1 MQTRILPTLIL
12 LLLGVAASAQE
23 RIQALGRTWEVPFAA
38 EWAGS
43 AEELKM
49 LVARPQES
57 PRYPVQYALLAGDE
71 FGSFRLECE
80 VKRESG
86 SLILVYAWQGP
97 KHFNYVHLSVDSPEK
112 QPVHNG
118 VFHVFGSDRSRISV
132 TKGAGSLPTTDW
144 TPVVLD
150 YDAKTGVMK
159 ATVGGKEFPSLV
171 AADLSLTRGRIGL
184 GSFFETAQFRKLR
197 ITAK

>member
-1 MQTRILPTLIL
+1 M
-12 LLLGVAASAQE
+12 VNAALAE
-23 RIQALGRTWEVPFAA
+23 RVEALGRVWEVPYAA

-49 LVARPQES
+49 LVARPQEKD
-57 PRYPVQYALLAGDE
+57 PRAPVQYALLVGEE

-97 KHFNYVHLSVDSPEK
+97 RHFNYVHLSVDSPEK

-118 VFHVFGSDRSRISV
+118 VFHVFGGDRSRISV
-132 TKGAGSLPTTDW
+132 TEGAGSLPTTEW

-159 ATVGGKEFPSLV
+159 ATVGGKEYPSLV
-171 AADLSLTRGRIGL
+171 AADLSLRKGRVGL
-184 GSFFETAQFRKLR
+184 GSFFETAQFRRLR
-197 ITAK
+197 VTAR